1 MINLKQ
7 HKKKIVLIIKISEE
21 KLHLVLCIF
30 ASGLS
35 LLYIVTT
42 YENQKYMLKY
52 FFTCLSLNIFSF
64 SLFLVHF
71 TCTCES
77 HCS

>member
-7 HKKKIVLIIKISEE
+7 HKKIVLIIKICEE

-42 YENQKYMLKY
+42 YESQKYMLKY

>member
-7 HKKKIVLIIKISEE
+7 HKKNSINNKNNEE